1 MSRLEKIRILNSLLL
16 EEMPEYRQQAERFA
30 EDMESQRRL
39 LRSLMNVRYPGKRLN
54 PEFLRLQDELL
65 AEEREEKGVVD
76 VLELPA
82 VNADSRISLWQ
93 GDITCLK
100 ADAIVNAANSQ
111 MLGCFI
117 PCHACIDNA
126 IHSAAGLQLRDECM
140 ELMQAQGHEEPV
152 GRAKITKGYNLPAK
166 FVLHTV
172 GPAVSGTVTQ
182 EDEKKL
188 ESCYRSCLEL
198 AEANGIR
205 SIVFCCI
212 STGVFCFPNG
222 RAAEIAIQT
231 VREYLKGSHIQRVVF
246 NVFQDHDKS
255 IYEHLLKCKA

>member
-1 MSRLEKIRILNSLLL
+1 MENEPVRKIRILNSLLL

-54 PEFLRLQDELL
+54 LEFLHLQDELL

-82 VNADSRISLWQ
+82 VNSDSRISLWQ
-93 GDITCLK
+93 GDITRLK
-100 ADAIVNAANSQ
+100 
-111 MLGCFI
+111 
-117 PCHACIDNA
+117 
-126 IHSAAGLQLRDECM
+126 LRDECM
-140 ELMQAQGHEEPV
+140 ELMQAQGCEEPV

-172 GPAVSGTVTQ
+172 GPAVSGAVTQ

-188 ESCYRSCLEL
+188 EACYRSCMEL

-205 SIVFCCI
+205 SIAFCCI
-212 STGVFCFPNG
+212 STGVFCFPNEL
-222 RAAEIAIQT
+222 AAEIAVRT
-231 VREYLKGSHIQRVVF
+231 VREGLGDSDIQKVVF
-246 NVFQDHDKS
+246 NLEFPTLFGNY
-255 IYEHLLKCKA
+255 IYLFELIAMPYSG